1 MVSCAPFLPLYIGK
15 AYYVAGFYQLKMM
28 STKPSIMKMDGIEA
42 AHLALKDSGVRL
54 ITGVPGYPINHLFSA
69 LQSDESMRAQWQFN
83 EKIAYEMAVGAS
95 VLGDRAAV
103 VSKHVG
109 INVMSDPLITSA
121 THGLGAGIVVIAGDD
136 VGAVQSQNEQDSRW
150 YGKLAEIPV
159 FDPSTPGELYD
170 TIIMGFEL
178 SERISAPVLV
188 RVVDGVLKEKGDIFR
203 KKLPITHKKLDK
215 SMWDCTMF
223 GKHQKYLRDG
233 WSHAAREAS
242 RSPLN
247 YSNKKGPVGIISS
260 GYASVVASKVAGTM
274 GLSHLSL
281 AFVNPLPGT
290 LINDFLMGV
299 EYVLVCEET
308 SPFIEEQV
316 ALPKVKGRLT
326 GHLPRA
332 GPLDEPSIRSAIESI
347 DSPGVYQD
355 IRPETMTSRGYAVG
369 KCDDCP
375 YAPAYDAIKSLGVPV
390 AGDMGCS
397 ILTASPP
404 YSMLDAACSLGSA
417 VSTACGFNKK
427 GIAMIGDFAILHTGL
442 QALVNARLN
451 GHEALVVV
459 FANREAAMTGGQAL
473 PDITSLLKD
482 IFKEDCMVNDAGELS
497 KEKISEDLD
506 RLLKA
511 PGLKVYVIT
520 ASCPT
525 GHRYKKLVA

>member
-1 MVSCAPFLPLYIGK
+1 MMKTEQEIIK
-15 AYYVAGFYQLKMM
+15 A
-28 STKPSIMKMDGIEA
+28 DGIEA
-42 AHLALKDSGVRL
+42 ARLALKDGGVRL
-54 ITGVPGYPINHLFSA
+54 VTGVPGYPINHLFSA
-69 LQSDESMRAQWQFN
+69 LQSDETMRAQWQFN

-159 FDPSTPGELYD
+159 FDPSTPGELYNSV
-170 TIIMGFEL
+170 IYGFDM

-188 RVVDGVLKEKGDIFR
+188 RVVDAVLKDKGDISR
-203 KKLPITHKKLDK
+203 KKLTLTHKKLDK
-215 SMWDCTMF
+215 SIWNYTMF

-233 WSHAAREAS
+233 WSHASRESS
-242 RSPLN
+242 RSTLN
-247 YSNKKGPVGIISS
+247 HSSKKGPVGIISS
-260 GYASVVASKVAGTM
+260 GHASVVASKAAGMM

-281 AFVNPLPGT
+281 AFINPLPDA
-290 LINDFLMGV
+290 LIDDFLVGV
-299 EYVLVCEET
+299 EYVLVCEEA

-332 GPLDEPSIRSAIESI
+332 GPLDETSIRSAIESI
-347 DSPGVYQD
+347 DSPGVYRD
-355 IRPETMTSRGYAVG
+355 IRPETLGSRGYAIG
-369 KCDDCP
+369 KCDECP
-375 YAPAYDAIKSLGVPV
+375 YGPVYEAIKSLGVPV

-397 ILTASPP
+397 ILAASPP
-404 YSMLDAACSLGSA
+404 YSMLEAACSLGSA
-417 VSTACGFNKK
+417 VSTSCGFNKK

-442 QALVNARLN
+442 QALVNAKLN
-451 GHEALVVV
+451 GHEAVAVV

-482 IFKEDCMVNDAGELS
+482 IFKEDCVVNDAGELS
-497 KEKISEDLD
+497 REKIYEDLGQ
-506 RLLKA
+506 LLKA

-525 GHRYKKLVA
+525 GHRFNKQGI